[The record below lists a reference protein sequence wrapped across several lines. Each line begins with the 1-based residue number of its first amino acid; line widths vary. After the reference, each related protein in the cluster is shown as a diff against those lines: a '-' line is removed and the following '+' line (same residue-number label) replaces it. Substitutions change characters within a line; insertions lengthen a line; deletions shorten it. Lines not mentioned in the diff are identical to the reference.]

1 MVQPVQDLPGLP
13 HHHYCT
19 TCGYLP
25 HPSPLINEKPKPVR
39 KDSEPHEKLA
49 IVLNSILDDVHWS
62 LGGFLHAVF
71 SMFGRNAHRTQRHA
85 QVVSR
90 FLKGKDK
97 DPNGTPESI
106 LDLWMR
112 HSDGRSSSPRWP
124 LPPKSETAAD
134 PVRVA
139 LMRFAVH
146 LVEKTLVSEAE
157 QAIKPQ
163 NGLHASRKL
172 RKSDNPTDASE
183 VQWADI
189 GATTLASVSAIT
201 KTQQPLLWELLLSI
215 AERAPGAKS
224 VTDADDARRNRPA
237 ELVVCNVITTL
248 DFSRSN
254 RANLAPL
261 SFGFLEF
268 AFSTPSDIY
277 PYQSRLGIT
286 PTYSTIRR
294 TLEKMSLKE
303 ATRVRELGADP
314 NNPICIITDNVQHYL
329 KQRDACVGRANG
341 INIGMAATYVELS
354 HVPPSALDYDDKQ
367 SRVAANLRA
376 SVTVTQLLK
385 FVDQE
390 HFARV
395 GVLTLLR
402 ILINRI
408 PELKK
413 YKTNVSTG
421 YRTQA
426 KKILL
431 DPVASP
437 LHPLG
442 TSAKNET
449 VTRELKD
456 ALEDFLGQVGQE
468 KTSHHRKLVLCV
480 GDGLTYDKIVQLK
493 NYLRFHD
500 NPFESFQLI
509 KPVLAPWHTAWTDLS
524 RIFSAH
530 WDSLV
535 SRDPSKLGFGAA
547 KLHRRP
553 PSNLKKPDFN
563 QALEIVETVH
573 DAHVLDCFR

>member
-294 TLEKMSLKE
+294 T
-303 ATRVRELGADP
+303 
-314 NNPICIITDNVQHYL
+314 
-329 KQRDACVGRANG
+329 
-341 INIGMAATYVELS
+341 
-354 HVPPSALDYDDKQ
+354 
-367 SRVAANLRA
+367 
-376 SVTVTQLLK
+376 
-385 FVDQE
+385 
-390 HFARV
+390 FARV

-421 YRTQA
+421 YHTQA
-426 KKILL
+426 KKIPL

-456 ALEDFLGQVGQE
+456 ALEDFLGQ
-468 KTSHHRKLVLCV
+468 
-480 GDGLTYDKIVQLK
+480 IVQLK

-573 DAHVLDCFR
+573 DAHILDCFRTALRIKLAHRLSLFPYTLLQYLGS